1 MNTNIHCSLYKRC
14 ILPHS
19 GGLLWNTVLCFMSV
33 CCWCAMLFSMSEST
47 FHCMRSVSVECRSV
61 LAGCESRLCNT
72 LNHQNKGNAGSLE
85 VHHTMCVCMC
95 ACVWI
100 CMSRICQFT
109 HTHVIHRWSTWLY
122 SKMPFLCFV
131 FWLYNELVLL
141 QKSATFMFYEFIF
154 FISYPFFTLL
164 CMREFQF
171 VCTIISCVWLTVFA
185 VYLGFVWRSLL
196 ATVSRG
202 TCNNVRF
209 IVL

>member
-1 MNTNIHCSLYKRC
+1 MYFAPLRGSVVKYCALFYVCVLLVCYVIFYVWKYISLHALSVRRMQICVSWMWKQTLQHFKPPKQRKC
-14 ILPHS
+14 RVT
-19 GGLLWNTVLCFMSV
+19 GGASYNV
-33 CCWCAMLFSMSEST
+33 C
-47 FHCMRSVSVECRSV
+47 VY
-61 LAGCESRLCNT
+61 
-72 LNHQNKGNAGSLE
+72 
-85 VHHTMCVCMC
+85 VCMC
-95 ACVWI
+95 VDLYVKDL
-100 CMSRICQFT
+100 SVYT